1 MTKIK
6 IYKGAKRFLK
16 LFLVNS
22 WTITQLTQL
31 ELAQK
36 KDKDSGIK
44 GHHPACHVSLLAL
57 NM

>member
-44 GHHPACHVSLLAL
+44 GHHPACFFIGT
-57 NM
+57 